1 VVKLGKVKKKVSGA
15 RVTYVSVD
23 ANGAVVQGV
32 YDMPRYTTSARAAAK
47 AVKAVT
53 GKDCIVTNIEKYTDV
68 YVMDIEEFKQHA
80 TIEND

>member
-1 VVKLGKVKKKVSGA
+1 MGKVKKKVSGA

-47 AVKAVT
+47 VVKAVT
-53 GKDCIVTNIEKYTDV
+53 GRDCIVTNIEKYTDV
-68 YVMDIEEFKQHA
+68 YVMDIEEFKQYA

>member
-1 VVKLGKVKKKVSGA
+1 MKKKVSGA

-47 AVKAVT
+47 AIKAVT
-53 GKDCIVTNIEKYTDV
+53 GKDCIVTNIEKYTDI
-68 YVMDIEEFKQHA
+68 YVMDIEDFKRHA